1 MPLAH
6 LQKRASHFWNAE
18 GLFAESVPLAA
29 LHGTPRTSLPRSSPR
44 ATDTGPKTSPLG
56 LSTAESVSLG
66 WFHAMSL
73 EEASPLGCFM
83 ACATRGE
90 SPLGDLLACAT
101 RRRRPW
107 VDSWHT
113 PRVGVSLGL
122 FHGTPY
128 TEASPLGGFVALGRR
143 SCRES
148 RRGGRILPRNAPRVT
163 DFTRFASPLHA
174 LMPPAQ
180 TPVQTPAQTCR
191 SL

>member
-1 MPLAH
+1 M
-6 LQKRASHFWNAE
+6 SHVS
-18 GLFAESVPLAA
+18 LVPFR
-29 LHGTPRTSLPRSSPR
+29 GIPQSEWPRDVPRETVSR
-44 ATDTGPKTSPLG
+44 PKTSPSLR
-56 LSTAESVSLG
+56 STAESVSLG